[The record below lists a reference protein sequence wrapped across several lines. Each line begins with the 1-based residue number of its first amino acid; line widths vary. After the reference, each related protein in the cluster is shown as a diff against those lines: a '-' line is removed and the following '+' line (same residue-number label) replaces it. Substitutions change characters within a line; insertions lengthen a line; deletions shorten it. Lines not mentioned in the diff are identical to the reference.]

1 MGAVGEGEEEDAHL
15 RCARAH
21 RWRDEGEVATA
32 SSSAVQE
39 EMRGDAT
46 GGRGRRRP
54 SVWMC
59 GEFLTCVGRDWV
71 GSKSNPHFAKYG
83 FWADRRNRP
92 SAGQIPRVGEFWA
105 FFHPKTRLPKRG
117 LRELSSAKGLETSNE
132 KWVCCFL
139 LQTNQRGKKKAG
151 FSFVTSSCTAFDV
164 IDIYKG
170 SVW

>member
-15 RCARAH
+15 RCARAR

-32 SSSAVQE
+32 SSSAAQE
-39 EMRGDAT
+39 EMRGDAA

-54 SVWMC
+54 GVWMC

-92 SAGQIPRVGEFWA
+92 SAGQIPRVGGVLGL
-105 FFHPKTRLPKRG
+105 FHPKTRLPNEIERMRALDSTLGPEDREELQRTDTTRWIGACSRG
-117 LRELSSAKGLETSNE
+117 G
-132 KWVCCFL
+132 
-139 LQTNQRGKKKAG
+139 AG
-151 FSFVTSSCTAFDV
+151 RT
-164 IDIYKG
+164 G
-170 SVW
+170 MN